1 MQKKSAKSSKR
12 GKVKAKGSVEVVEAD
27 DDANYTKRPRSKPR
41 PQLYV
46 VPGDWVLEE
55 SSNHGNANGSSSS
68 ERLNAPLVIDLP
80 LTQNELRDRRHMLR
94 TMKKLL
100 RENWWTKK

>member
-1 MQKKSAKSSKR
+1 MTKKSAKSSKR

-46 VPGDWVLEE
+46 VETGFSKSPPITETRMGRVAVKD
-55 SSNHGNANGSSSS
+55 
-68 ERLNAPLVIDLP
+68 
-80 LTQNELRDRRHMLR
+80 
-94 TMKKLL
+94 
-100 RENWWTKK
+100 